1 MNIKTA
7 SRFTKEGHDGK
18 KAIWLLAGMFV
29 FSTLTA
35 AAAFPDKE
43 KSKGLTGY

>member
-1 MNIKTA
+1 M
-7 SRFTKEGHDGK
+7 GK

-43 KSKGLTGY
+43 KKQRSHRVLKCS